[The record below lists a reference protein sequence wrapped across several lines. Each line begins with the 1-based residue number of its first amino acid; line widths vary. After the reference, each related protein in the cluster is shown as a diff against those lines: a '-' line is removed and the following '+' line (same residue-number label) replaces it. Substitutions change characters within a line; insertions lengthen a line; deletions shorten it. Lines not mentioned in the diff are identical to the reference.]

1 MFFWHWIFAQWIKR
15 NCIYFAGLQD
25 VNTNK
30 FSQFN
35 FALLRSFWY
44 IFPHSHRCYASS
56 EQNHNQPATN
66 LNWAKLDTFQ
76 ACEICLFRCSCSIGM
91 QHPKHAPDRLCKLI
105 FSFLFFLPKS
115 KGKRTPSHPNGLS
128 CAHAQGVTWHIG
140 AGEEQR
146 VSRSRQISHPAVE
159 LDDIPTDHFY
169 HQKMLSIFMCLHIST
184 IQLCILC

>member
-66 LNWAKLDTFQ
+66 LYWAKLDTLQ

-91 QHPKHAPDRLCKLI
+91 QHPKHAPDHPCKLI
-105 FSFLFFLPKS
+105 LSFSFFFKNQNAKGRHLAPTVSLVRMRRVPRDTFEREKNNGFDNRAKFHIRLWNRMIFLQTISIIRKCYPSLFFCTFP
-115 KGKRTPSHPNGLS
+115 P
-128 CAHAQGVTWHIG
+128 
-140 AGEEQR
+140 
-146 VSRSRQISHPAVE
+146 
-159 LDDIPTDHFY
+159 
-169 HQKMLSIFMCLHIST
+169 
-184 IQLCILC
+184 